1 MFQDA
6 RAMAT
11 ERTHRVANEDRVAD
25 LTIRPEKA
33 FYIIEKAREFDVKV
47 APSAPDP
54 GSNPAD
60 DASQVILEDRADDPT
75 YQELVDALDG
85 LNEDEAIDMVALA
98 WLGRGDFT
106 KEDWLDARAQ
116 ARDRRETS
124 VASYLAGIP
133 LLADYLEEA
142 LSQLGYSGEEYE
154 LGRL

>member
-1 MFQDA
+1 M
-6 RAMAT
+6 
-11 ERTHRVANEDRVAD
+11 ANEDHVAD
-25 LTIRPEKA
+25 LTIRPETA
-33 FYIIEKAREFDVKV
+33 FYIVEKAREFDVKV

-60 DASQVILEDRADDPT
+60 DASRVILEDRADDPT

-98 WLGRGDFT
+98 WLGRGDFA
-106 KEDWLDARAQ
+106 KENWADARAT
-116 ARDRRETS
+116 ARDRGETS
-124 VASYLAGIP
+124 VATYLTGIP

>member
-1 MFQDA
+1 
-6 RAMAT
+6 MAT
-11 ERTHRVANEDRVAD
+11 RRMHGVANEDHVAD

-33 FYIIEKAREFDVKV
+33 FYIIEKARQFDVKV
-47 APSAPDP
+47 APSVPDP
-54 GSNPAD
+54 ASNPAD
-60 DASQVILEDRADDPT
+60 DGARVILEDRADDPT

-98 WLGRGDFT
+98 WLGRGDFA
-106 KEDWLDARAQ
+106 KEDWADARAQ

-124 VASYLAGIP
+124 VASYLVGIP